1 MYPEGEEM
9 KQLFKQSVTNAR
21 DKGKKRAAG
30 ELIPWTL
37 CQNFLVSN
45 EIGGKYQWNEWACL
59 TASFGDEECYAH
71 RAHIVNTQRDNG
83 NLPSPPN
90 AKSVGFW
97 KCSCFFGAVG
107 VNMTNANFVPK
118 TTTRAGIKN
127 FGNSP

>member
-21 DKGKKRAAG
+21 DKGKKRAA
-30 ELIPWTL
+30 
-37 CQNFLVSN
+37 
-45 EIGGKYQWNEWACL
+45 GKYQWNEWACL